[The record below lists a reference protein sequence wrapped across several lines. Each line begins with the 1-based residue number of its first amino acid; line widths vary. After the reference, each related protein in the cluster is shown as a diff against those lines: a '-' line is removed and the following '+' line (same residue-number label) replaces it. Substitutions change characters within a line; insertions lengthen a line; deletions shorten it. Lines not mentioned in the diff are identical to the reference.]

1 MADFYYQIKGKDASG
16 NWHWPPLHS
25 GLIFA
30 ETRKDARDK
39 IEGVSGNATH
49 DGIKRRKGQRAAL
62 ELLMLHRLET
72 PLLVVTDP
80 THPIG
85 TEIDTIKI
93 PEKQSGMITLRA
105 SDVRTY
111 IPEIPK
117 QPLTSNYITKNKS
130 IRGGSPREWGEQK
143 YKKSRKR
150 KK

>member
-1 MADFYYQIKGKDASG
+1 MLSR
-16 NWHWPPLHS
+16 NRL
-25 GLIFA
+25 
-30 ETRKDARDK
+30 K
-39 IEGVSGNATH
+39 ISPVTF
-49 DGIKRRKGQRAAL
+49 GIIGHYAPSLLSL

-85 TEIDTIKI
+85 TEIDTIKV

-105 SDVRTY
+105 CDVRTY

-117 QPLTSNYITKNKS
+117 QPLTGNFITKNKS

-143 YKKSRKR
+143 YKKKR
-150 KK
+150 TKK

>member
-1 MADFYYQIKGKDASG
+1 MLSRNRLKIS
-16 NWHWPPLHS
+16 PLS
-25 GLIFA
+25 F
-30 ETRKDARDK
+30 
-39 IEGVSGNATH
+39 
-49 DGIKRRKGQRAAL
+49 GIIGHYAPSLLSL
-62 ELLMLHRLET
+62 ELLMMHRLDT

-85 TEIDTIKI
+85 TEIDTIKV
-93 PEKQSGMITLRA
+93 PEKQSGMITLHA
-105 SDVRTY
+105 SNMRTY

-117 QPLTSNYITKNKS
+117 QPLISNYITKNRC